1 MIAAAVSPS
10 QSVATGSHGA
20 EGQVELVE
28 SVAAVEVSVVVPAYN
43 AQRHL
48 PDTIA
53 SVLAQQDVALEVIVV
68 DDCSSDDTAQCVAE
82 AAARDPR
89 VRYLRM
95 PANSGGP
102 AGPRNHGVQAARGS
116 WVALCD
122 ADDLWH
128 PRKLRVQLDLAH
140 STGANLV
147 CSAIEDFTDG
157 ETTALPTTRL
167 PTEMQARPLPY
178 WQMLLKDRIAT
189 SSVLCRRD
197 ALQSGGGFNT
207 ARELIAVEDYD
218 LWLRLME
225 QPGFRVLRIGVPL
238 VAYRRLAD
246 SLSAS
251 KWRHARKVMR
261 VPRLASERRGWRW
274 AFPFL
279 APLLWVGYG
288 GMSIYWRVLKGRL

>member
-1 MIAAAVSPS
+1 MTVVDVAPAAV
-10 QSVATGSHGA
+10 
-20 EGQVELVE
+20 
-28 SVAAVEVSVVVPAYN
+28 AAHVSSAGEVEVSVVVPAYN
-43 AQRHL
+43 AARYLAQ
-48 PDTIA
+48 TMA
-53 SVLAQQDVALEVIVV
+53 SVLAQQAVALELLVV
-68 DDCSSDDTAQCVAE
+68 DDCSTDGTAALVQ
-82 AAARDPR
+82 AAAAGDAR

-102 AGPRNHGVQAARGS
+102 AGPRNRGVQAARGR

-128 PRKLRVQLDLAH
+128 PRKLRLQIDLA
-140 STGANLV
+140 AREAADLV
-147 CSAIEDFTDG
+147 CSAIEDFADG
-157 ETTALPTTRL
+157 DTPALPGQAL
-167 PTEMQARPLPY
+167 PAQLTSHPLPY

-197 ALQSGGGFNT
+197 ALLHGGGFDT

-225 QPGFRVLRIGVPL
+225 RPGFKVLRIEVPL
-238 VAYRRLAD
+238 VAYRRLAG

-261 VPRLASERRGWRW
+261 VPRRAAERGGWRW
-274 AFPFL
+274 AYPL
-279 APLLWVGYG
+279 ALPLIFAGYG
-288 GMSIYWRVLKGRL
+288 FMSVYWRVLKGRL